1 MMSSDWK
8 DFGLLFV
15 AVICEVIGTTALK
28 ASESFTK
35 PLPSLVVI
43 LGYGIAFYC
52 FSVAVRS
59 INLGIAYAIWSGIG
73 IVMVTLLSW
82 LIYGQQLDRPGI
94 FGIGLIVIGV
104 LILNLFSRA
113 VVQ

>member
-1 MMSSDWK
+1 MSSNWR
-8 DFGLLFV
+8 DFGLLLV

-35 PLPSLVVI
+35 PFPSLVVI

-52 FSVAVRS
+52 FSIAVRS

-73 IVMVTLLSW
+73 IVLVTLLSW
-82 LIYGQQLDRPGI
+82 LIYGQHLDRPGI
-94 FGIGLIVIGV
+94 LGIGLILIGV
-104 LILNLFSRA
+104 LILNLFSKTA
-113 VVQ
+113 VR